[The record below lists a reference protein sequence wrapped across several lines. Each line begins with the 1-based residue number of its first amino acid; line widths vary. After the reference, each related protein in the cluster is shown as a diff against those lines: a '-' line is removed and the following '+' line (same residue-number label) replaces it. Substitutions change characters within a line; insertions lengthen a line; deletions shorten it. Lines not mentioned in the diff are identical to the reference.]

1 MSRVKTQTKQLAI
14 LDAAARVFASRPFH
28 EVLIDTI
35 AAGAAIG
42 KGTIYRYFETKE
54 ALYSA
59 TVLHVVEGLAAEL
72 DARTRDEPSG
82 TRRLE
87 AIATLILD
95 RYWEH
100 RYLLP
105 YFQRDER
112 LPMLEAEF
120 AERRRPILEVVQ
132 AAILAG
138 IEQREFSGIDAR
150 IGAELFLGMVR
161 SMNLF
166 HRSDDRLEDLVV
178 QLMGVFVAGAGV
190 RETDLIGAAAS
201 KGSAKG

>member
-1 MSRVKTQTKQLAI
+1 MSRVKTQTKELAI
-14 LDAAARVFASRPFH
+14 LNAASRVFAARPFD

-35 AAGAAIG
+35 AADAAIG

-54 ALYSA
+54 ALYYA
-59 TVLHVVEGLAAEL
+59 TVLHVVEGLASEL
-72 DARTRDEPSG
+72 HARTRDIPSG
-82 TRRLE
+82 ARRLE

-105 YFQRDER
+105 FFQRDER
-112 LPMLEAEF
+112 FPHLEAEF
-120 AERRRPILEVVQ
+120 AKRREPILRVVQ

-138 IEQREFSGIDAR
+138 IEQHEFRGIDAR

-161 SMNLF
+161 ALNLF
-166 HRSDDRLEDLVV
+166 HGPNDRLEDLVA
-178 QLMGVFVAGAGV
+178 QLMSVFTAGV
-190 RETDLIGAAAS
+190 GHAGPRPS
-201 KGSAKG
+201 